1 MKLESFWKA
10 KDIVNKT
17 KRQPI
22 DWERN
27 FTNPT
32 SQTGLISK
40 IYKELKK
47 LIIKTPKSPIK
58 TWVIDYREFTTEESR
73 MAEKHLKK
81 YHQSKKR
88 HGGTHGSSC
97 ICSRGWPSWPSTGG
111 EALGLVRV
119 LCPSIG
125 DCQGQEVGVSGLGS
139 WDDREFLESKQGK
152 GITFE
157 I

>member
-32 SQTGLISK
+32 SNKGLISK

-47 LIIKTPKSPIK
+47 LTMKKPNNPIK
-58 TWVIDYREFTTEESR
+58 TWGIELNQRFTTEES
-73 MAEKHLKK
+73 
-81 YHQSKKR
+81 
-88 HGGTHGSSC
+88 
-97 ICSRGWPSWPSTGG
+97 
-111 EALGLVRV
+111 
-119 LCPSIG
+119 
-125 DCQGQEVGVSGLGS
+125 
-139 WDDREFLESKQGK
+139 
-152 GITFE
+152 
-157 I
+157 